1 MSEEAKQP
9 NAARS
14 GEKHKRNLGER
25 KLKRGKSRKK
35 ERISSTSV
43 VSSSSGETLISGSKT
58 NVASTRRTPGSA
70 ETPHKAK
77 IEVIAATMRTYE
89 RTDVGVFEKLNLY
102 ILNDQ
107 FFLEPRDRT
116 GELAASTYLEIDRVT
131 NDLRVWDANESPIP
145 IVHAEIRSIF
155 GVVGVVKLISGNG
168 LIVVKRAELVGQ
180 VNGHDIWTIL
190 ETDIIP
196 SPHRETGSI

>member
-1 MSEEAKQP
+1 
-9 NAARS
+9 
-14 GEKHKRNLGER
+14 
-25 KLKRGKSRKK
+25 
-35 ERISSTSV
+35 
-43 VSSSSGETLISGSKT
+43 
-58 NVASTRRTPGSA
+58 
-70 ETPHKAK
+70 
-77 IEVIAATMRTYE
+77 MRTYE